1 MNIPSPIQEI
11 KDTRLKKSQLRLF
24 IKREDLIHP
33 TISGNK
39 WRKLKYNLQQA
50 KAQKHTTLLTFG
62 GAFSN
67 HIYAVAAAGKVF
79 NFQTIGIIRGER
91 MNPLNPTLQFALDQ
105 GMELAFVSRTEYRQ
119 KMDPSYLQS
128 LHKKWGTFYP
138 IPEGGT
144 NVYALQGCAEIAEEI
159 SQQMSPSPDYICTCC
174 GTGGTMSGII
184 QGTDRSSHILGFA
197 ALKGNFLSKE
207 IANLLAMNKVVSATN
222 WSIINDYHFGGYA
235 KFNSILI
242 DFINQFKQQHQIP
255 LDPIYT
261 GKMMYGIFDLIEQGY
276 FPDGSTIVG
285 IHTGGLQGIVGF
297 NQRFGNLIED

>member
-1 MNIPSPIQEI
+1 MTIPSPVQEI
-11 KDTRLKKSQLRLF
+11 KDARLEKTQLRLF
-24 IKREDLIHP
+24 LKREDLIHP

-50 KAQKHTTLLTFG
+50 KAQNHTTLLTFG

-79 NFQTIGIIRGER
+79 GFQTIGIIRGER
-91 MNPLNPTLQFALDQ
+91 ISPLNPTLQFVEDQ
-105 GMELAFVSRTEYRQ
+105 GMQLAFVSRTAYKQ
-119 KMDPSYLQS
+119 KNQPAYLQS
-128 LHKKWGTFYP
+128 LQEEWGIFYP

-144 NVYALQGCAEIAEEI
+144 NEYALKGCSEIIAEI
-159 SQQMSPSPDYICTCC
+159 SQQITSLPHYICTSC
-174 GTGGTMSGII
+174 GTGGTMAGII
-184 QGTDRSSHILGFA
+184 QGIKKPTQVLGVA
-197 ALKGNFLSKE
+197 ALKGNFLNQE
-207 IANLLAMNKVVSATN
+207 VTRILIENKVNLDVS

-235 KFNSILI
+235 KFTPDLI
-242 DFINQFKQQHQIP
+242 DFINHFKQQHKIP

-276 FPDGSTIVG
+276 FPKGSVIVA

-297 NQRFGNLIED
+297 NQRFGNLLQ